1 MFILN
6 KYNCNIYLIYNTY
19 NIFNIKVGI
28 RMTDEEMAE
37 EYRKSL
43 KQKLIDEDEFERLEM
58 FDENV
63 EEAYLA
69 GLKAAR
75 QKMWH
80 DLREKPDDFPEDC
93 AINQDGKRVLY
104 DHINKVWRNDDA
116 DEYICDD
123 PIAWCEIPKYTN
135 K

>member
-1 MFILN
+1 
-6 KYNCNIYLIYNTY
+6 
-19 NIFNIKVGI
+19 
-28 RMTDEEMAE
+28 MTDIERAE

-75 QKMWH
+75 KEMWH
-80 DLREKPDDFPEDC
+80 DLRENPNDLPEDC
-93 AINQDGKRVLY
+93 VINQDGKRVLY
-104 DHINKVWRNDDA
+104 DRINKVWRNDDA

-123 PIAWCEIPKYTN
+123 TIAWCEIPTFEA
-135 K
+135 

>member
-1 MFILN
+1 
-6 KYNCNIYLIYNTY
+6 
-19 NIFNIKVGI
+19 
-28 RMTDEEMAE
+28 MTDIERAE

-75 QKMWH
+75 KEMWH
-80 DLREKPDDFPEDC
+80 DLRENPDDLPEDC
-93 AINQDGKRVLY
+93 VINQDGKRVLY
-104 DHINKVWRNDDA
+104 DRINKVWRNDDA

-123 PIAWCEIPKYTN
+123 PIAWCEIPTFEA
-135 K
+135 

>member
-1 MFILN
+1 
-6 KYNCNIYLIYNTY
+6 
-19 NIFNIKVGI
+19 
-28 RMTDEEMAE
+28 MTDAERAE

-75 QKMWH
+75 KEMWH
-80 DLREKPDDFPEDC
+80 DLRKNPNDLPEDC

-104 DHINKVWRNDDA
+104 DRINKVWRNDDA

-123 PIAWCEIPKYTN
+123 PIAWCEIPTFEA
-135 K
+135 

>member
-1 MFILN
+1 M
-6 KYNCNIYLIYNTY
+6 K
-19 NIFNIKVGI
+19 
-28 RMTDEEMAE
+28 DEEMAV
-37 EYRKSL
+37 EYSKSACAWIEDREPL
-43 KQKLIDEDEFERLEM
+43 DEIDIQ
-58 FDENV
+58 
-63 EEAYLA
+63 EAFLA

-80 DLREKPDDFPEDC
+80 DLRENPDDLPEDC

-123 PIAWCEIPKYTN
+123 PIAWCEIPTFEEYN
-135 K
+135 G

>member
-1 MFILN
+1 M
-6 KYNCNIYLIYNTY
+6 K
-19 NIFNIKVGI
+19 
-28 RMTDEEMAE
+28 DEEMAV
-37 EYRKSL
+37 EYSKSVCAWIEDREPL
-43 KQKLIDEDEFERLEM
+43 DEIDIQ
-58 FDENV
+58 
-63 EEAYLA
+63 EAFLA

-80 DLREKPDDFPEDC
+80 DLRENPDDLPEDC

-123 PIAWCEIPKYTN
+123 PILWCEIPTFEV
-135 K
+135 

>member
-1 MFILN
+1 MIDIERAEKYAREN
-6 KYNCNIYLIYNTY
+6 KRIIQCSCHNYDSEKDL
-19 NIFNIKVGI
+19 
-28 RMTDEEMAE
+28 
-37 EYRKSL
+37 
-43 KQKLIDEDEFERLEM
+43 
-58 FDENV
+58 

-75 QKMWH
+75 KEMWH
-80 DLREKPDDFPEDC
+80 DLRENPNDLPEDC

-123 PIAWCEIPKYTN
+123 PIAWCEIPTFGV
-135 K
+135 

>member
-1 MFILN
+1 
-6 KYNCNIYLIYNTY
+6 
-19 NIFNIKVGI
+19 
-28 RMTDEEMAE
+28 MTDIERAE

-75 QKMWH
+75 KEMWH
-80 DLREKPDDFPEDC
+80 DLRKNPNDLPE
-93 AINQDGKRVLY
+93 IYMGVLNQNGMNVVY
-104 DHINKVWRNDDA
+104 DYTNKVWSNDDT

-123 PIAWCEIPKYTN
+123 PIAWCEIPTFEE
-135 K
+135 

>member
-1 MFILN
+1 
-6 KYNCNIYLIYNTY
+6 
-19 NIFNIKVGI
+19 
-28 RMTDEEMAE
+28 MTDAERAE

-75 QKMWH
+75 KEMWH
-80 DLREKPDDFPEDC
+80 DLRKNPDDLPEDC
-93 AINQDGKRVLY
+93 VINQDGKRVIY
-104 DHINKVWRNDDA
+104 DSINKVWRNDDA

-123 PIAWCEIPKYTN
+123 PIAWCEIPTF
-135 K
+135 